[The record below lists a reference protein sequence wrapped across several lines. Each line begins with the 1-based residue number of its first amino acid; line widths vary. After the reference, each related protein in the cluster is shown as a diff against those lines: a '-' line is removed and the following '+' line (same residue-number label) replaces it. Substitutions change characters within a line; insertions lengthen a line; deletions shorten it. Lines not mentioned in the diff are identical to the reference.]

1 MLPAWG
7 HGTTGRTQIMRLN
20 EPVTEREVLIRE
32 GAVLVSKT
40 DLKGVITWVN
50 DEFEEVSGYTRLE
63 LIGQPH
69 NLIRHPDMPEAAFAN
84 LWRCMEAGEP
94 WVGIVKNRC
103 KSGDHYWVE
112 AHVTPYYEDGHCVG
126 FMSVRRA
133 ATRDAILHAERVYAS
148 LRAGRGGFRLRHG
161 RVEQRKPL
169 RDANPLWLLSLRVR
183 LQLFALFTGGLAA
196 LAAWMAYS
204 GQSPRH
210 VMELMIGGT
219 LFACYSAHWLSND
232 LGGRLSHA
240 VYAFKRLSGG
250 DYDVPIDVARNDE
263 VGAVLLQLEALRIRL
278 GFEVQDLNSRNLQIA
293 RVRQGLDA
301 AATAVMLTD
310 SALNVIYVN
319 DALRKTF
326 ARVDAD
332 LAGDDRFA
340 PARIVGR
347 SLADLLPDR
356 RQATAAF
363 EAQGQ
368 LKSQQLVVGGRMLTL
383 LTTPVSSADGRRIG
397 YVAEWRD
404 RTDAVAVEHEI
415 RAVLTAASGGDFSRR
430 IELRHT
436 GTNDFFMELVGGFNK
451 VLDINTR
458 ALDDIVSVIGSLAQ
472 GDLTR
477 MLEGN
482 FSGTLAKVQG
492 DINATVDRLSGIVGH
507 IQLAAEATRSATS
520 DIVSG
525 SADLAQRT
533 EREAA
538 NLSQTAT
545 QLHDLTDTVQRN
557 AQDVGEARR
566 VAERSSEIAG
576 RGSEAVADVVAA
588 MKGIAEL
595 SRKIA
600 EITSVIDG
608 IAFQTN
614 ILALNSAVEAA
625 RAGEHGRGFA
635 VVASEVRSLAQRVA
649 TAAREIKGLTES
661 SALRID
667 QGSKAVETAGTTMQ
681 DILSVVRDVTRL
693 MTQIAD
699 ATNEQSA
706 GIQRVHQMVTQLD
719 EATQHNVAL
728 VEETSASARS
738 LEQQS
743 TTLSDAVAIF
753 RTRADGAG
761 ARLGRVAA

>member
-1 MLPAWG
+1 
-7 HGTTGRTQIMRLN
+7 MRLN
-20 EPVTEREVLIRE
+20 QPCTECEVPIRD
-32 GAVLVSKT
+32 GATLVSKT
-40 DLKGVITWVN
+40 DLKGLITWVN
-50 DEFEEVSGYTRLE
+50 DEFEEVSGYTRQE

-84 LWRCMEAGEP
+84 LWRCLEAGEP

-103 KSGDHYWVE
+103 KSGHHYWVE
-112 AHVTPYYEDGHCVG
+112 AHVTPYYEDGRCVG

-133 ATRDAILHAERVYAS
+133 ASREAILHAERVYAS

-161 RVEQRKPL
+161 RLEPRKPL
-169 RDANPLWLLSLRVR
+169 RDANPLWLLSLRAR
-183 LQLFALFTGGLAA
+183 LHLFALFTGGLAA
-196 LAAWMAYS
+196 LAAWMVQV
-204 GQSPRH
+204 GQEPGR
-210 VMELMIGGT
+210 VLGLIAGGT
-219 LFACYSAHWLSND
+219 LFACYSAHWLSRD
-232 LGGRLSHA
+232 LAGRLSLA
-240 VYAFKRLSGG
+240 VHAFKRLSGG
-250 DYDVPIDVARNDE
+250 DYDVPIDVSRTDE

-278 GFEVQDLNSRNLQIA
+278 GFEVQDLNLRNVQTA

-310 SALNVIYVN
+310 SALKVIYVN

-340 PARIVGR
+340 PAGIVGR
-347 SLADLLPDR
+347 SLAELLPDR

-363 EAQGQ
+363 EAQHQ
-368 LKSQQLVVGGRMLTL
+368 LKSQQLVVGGHTLTL

-404 RTDAVAVEHEI
+404 RTDAVAVEQEI
-415 RAVLTAASGGDFSRR
+415 RAVLTAASEGDFSRR
-430 IELRHT
+430 IELRQT
-436 GTNDFFMELVGGFNK
+436 ATNDFFMELVGGFNK
-451 VLDINTR
+451 VLDINTQ

-477 MLEGN
+477 VLEGK
-482 FSGTLAKVQG
+482 FSGTLAKVQA
-492 DINATVDRLSGIVGH
+492 DINATVQRLSGIVGH
-507 IQLAAEATRSATS
+507 IQQAAEATRTATS
-520 DIVSG
+520 EIVSG
-525 SADLAQRT
+525 STDLAQRT

-545 QLHDLTDTVQRN
+545 QLHELTDTVQRN

-566 VAERSSEIAG
+566 VAERSSAIAG
-576 RGSEAVADVVAA
+576 RGSEAVNDVVAA

-600 EITSVIDG
+600 EITAVIDG

-649 TAAREIKGLTES
+649 TAAREIKALTES

-667 QGSKAVETAGTTMQ
+667 QGAKAVETAGTTMQ
-681 DILSVVRDVTRL
+681 DILSVVRDVSRL
-693 MTQIAD
+693 MAQIAAATD
-699 ATNEQSA
+699 AQSV
-706 GIQRVHQMVTQLD
+706 GIQRVHQTVAQLD
-719 EATQHNVAL
+719 EATQHNAAL

-743 TTLSDAVAIF
+743 TLLSDAVAVF
-753 RTRADGAG
+753 RTRHAD
-761 ARLGRVAA
+761 LGMTRARVAG